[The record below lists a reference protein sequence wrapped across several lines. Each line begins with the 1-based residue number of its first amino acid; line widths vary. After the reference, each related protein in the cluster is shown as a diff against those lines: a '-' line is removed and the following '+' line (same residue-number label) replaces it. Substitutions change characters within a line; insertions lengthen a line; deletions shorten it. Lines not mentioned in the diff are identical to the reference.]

1 MGTWLDSYISKMQSE
16 LRNSQ
21 ESILRHLLDRENDIK
36 QMIKTRWKLGKRPN
50 GDLIGFYRDVEYAIF
65 KQTIN
70 PSAGG
75 DVDLILSGNLVNSI
89 RLTLQSKGIEIIST
103 DEKFEEISLKYG
115 LDNFNITD
123 DEETILLDSVVAEV
137 IKDIFLKVWG

>member
-21 ESILRHLLDRENDIK
+21 ESILRHLLERENDIK

-123 DEETILLDSVVAEV
+123 DEETILLDTITAEV